1 VPDDQAVPAAA
12 DEGLPTASAPSEPFP
27 DAPLFREAVER
38 REVVL
43 VPDPARED
51 LPPDLVERAAAAR
64 ARVLLIVPMTARS
77 ATVGVFTVA
86 RDGSGPTFSESD
98 SRLAQTVADTLA
110 AAVENE
116 WLHQREKREAAV
128 RERRHL
134 ARELHDAVTQTIYSA
149 SLIADAL
156 PEVWERDVDEG
167 RRTLTTLRHLVR
179 GALAEMRTL
188 LFELRPGALSSATL
202 DTLLERLGV
211 ALSGQIQSPVNVS
224 VEETVAVPEDV
235 KIALYR
241 VAQEAFSNIAKY
253 ARARRVTA
261 SLKADAAGAVLRVA
275 DDGRGFAPT
284 SVTPERMGLRIMRER
299 LDQIGASLDVDS
311 APGRGT
317 TVVVTW
323 RRDADDRPEIG
334 EEGGR
339 EQLEAHSS
347 DDRG

>member
-1 VPDDQAVPAAA
+1 
-12 DEGLPTASAPSEPFP
+12 
-27 DAPLFREAVER
+27 
-38 REVVL
+38 
-43 VPDPARED
+43 
-51 LPPDLVERAAAAR
+51 
-64 ARVLLIVPMTARS
+64 
-77 ATVGVFTVA
+77 
-86 RDGSGPTFSESD
+86 
-98 SRLAQTVADTLA
+98 
-110 AAVENE
+110 
-116 WLHQREKREAAV
+116 
-128 RERRHL
+128 
-134 ARELHDAVTQTIYSA
+134 
-149 SLIADAL
+149 
-156 PEVWERDVDEG
+156 
-167 RRTLTTLRHLVR
+167 
-179 GALAEMRTL
+179 
-188 LFELRPGALSSATL
+188 
-202 DTLLERLGV
+202 
-211 ALSGQIQSPVNVS
+211 VNVS